1 MIQQLRSISMVLAFA
16 LGAIFH
22 EEIAPFIWWMPYGIG
37 LMLSITFIGI
47 DLHKLKPTWMHLW
60 LLLAI
65 QVMGIGTWLLVRA
78 AGYPVLAESL
88 YYCAAAPIASASP
101 IIVNLL
107 RGNVEFSTTAMVLSQ
122 VAFALVTPF
131 VLPVVVHDPS
141 LSYMSLAGVVAM
153 QILTVLGAP
162 ALIALC
168 LRVAYPPCRHW
179 AAKLRDFSLGIW
191 VVNLLVV
198 SAAGTQRIVVMGYS
212 LHDMWPMIAGA
223 AIVCAVGFIAG
234 YWLGYPALKRECS
247 QGLGQKNTVLT
258 LYMASQSY
266 ATPLAYIGPVFYVF
280 CHNTANAIQ
289 LALAAREQRHT
300 SQSAGENL
308 GQDGGEQRV

>member
-1 MIQQLRSISMVLAFA
+1 MKQQLRSISMVLAFG

-22 EEIAPFIWWMPYGIG
+22 EELAPFIWWMPFGIG
-37 LMLSITFIGI
+37 VMLSITFIGI
-47 DLHKLKPTWMHLW
+47 DVSKLKPTWMHLW

-65 QVMGIGTWLLVRA
+65 QVLGLGSWLLAKV
-78 AGYPVLAESL
+78 AGWPVLAESL

-122 VAFALVTPF
+122 VVFAVVTPF
-131 VLPVVVHDPS
+131 VLPLVVHDPS
-141 LSYMSLAGVVAM
+141 LDYMTLAGVVAG

-162 ALIALC
+162 AAVAIL
-168 LRVAYPPCRHW
+168 LRAVYPPCRSW
-179 AAKLRDFSLGIW
+179 AAKLRDVSLGIW
-191 VVNLLVV
+191 VLNLLVI
-198 SAAGTQRIVVMGYS
+198 SAAGVQRIVTMGYS

-223 AIVCAVGFIAG
+223 AVVCATGFTAG
-234 YWLGYPALKRECS
+234 YWLGYPRLKRECS
-247 QGLGQKNTVLT
+247 QGLGQKNTILT

-289 LALAAREQRHT
+289 LALAAREKKRAEAIDKE
-300 SQSAGENL
+300 SA
-308 GQDGGEQRV
+308 

>member
-1 MIQQLRSISMVLAFA
+1 MKQQLRSISMVLAFA

-22 EEIAPFIWWMPYGIG
+22 AELAPLIWWMPIGIAI
-37 LMLSITFIGI
+37 MLSITIIGI
-47 DLHKLKPTWMHLW
+47 DVQKLRPTWMHLR
-60 LLLAI
+60 LLAAI
-65 QVMGIGTWLLVRA
+65 QVMGIGVWYAVRS

-122 VAFALVTPF
+122 MVFAIVTPF

-141 LSYMSLAGVVAM
+141 LSYMSLAGVVAW
-153 QILTVLGAP
+153 QILVVLGIP
-162 ALIALC
+162 AAASIC
-168 LRVAYPPCRHW
+168 LRLVYPPCRAW
-179 AAKLRDFSLGIW
+179 APRLKDLSLGIW
-191 VVNLLVV
+191 VLNLLVI
-198 SAAGTQRIVVMGYS
+198 SAAGVQRIMDRGYS

-223 AIVCAVGFIAG
+223 AIVCAIGFVAG
-234 YWLGYPALKRECS
+234 YWLGYPDLKRECS

-289 LALAAREQRHT
+289 LALAAREKKR
-300 SQSAGENL
+300 
-308 GQDGGEQRV
+308 GQG

>member
-1 MIQQLRSISMVLAFA
+1 MKQQLRSISMVLAFA

-22 EEIAPFIWWMPYGIG
+22 AEIAPFTWWLTIGIAV
-37 LMLSITFIGI
+37 MLSITFIGI
-47 DLHKLKPTWMHLW
+47 DVRKLKPTWMHLW

-65 QVMGIGTWLLVRA
+65 QALGIGAWLVARA
-78 AGYPVLAESL
+78 LGWPVLAESL

-122 VAFALVTPF
+122 IAFAIVTPF
-131 VLPVVVHDPS
+131 VLPLVVHDPS
-141 LSYMSLAGVVAM
+141 LSYMSLVAVVAG

-162 ALIALC
+162 AAIAIF
-168 LRVAYPPCRHW
+168 LRTVYPPCRQW
-179 AAKLRDFSLGIW
+179 APKLSDVSLGIW
-191 VVNLLVV
+191 IVNLMVV
-198 SAAGTQRIVVMGYS
+198 SAAGVQRIEAMGYS
-212 LHDMWPMIAGA
+212 LHDMWPMMAGA
-223 AIVCAVGFIAG
+223 AAVCVVGFTAG
-234 YWLGYPALKRECS
+234 YWLGYPRLKRECS
-247 QGLGQKNTVLT
+247 QGLGQKNTILT

-289 LALAAREQRHT
+289 LALAAREKRHT
-300 SQSAGENL
+300 ADRQSASA
-308 GQDGGEQRV
+308 

>member
-1 MIQQLRSISMVLAFA
+1 MVLAFG

-22 EEIAPFIWWMPYGIG
+22 TEIAPFIWWMPYGIG
-37 LMLSITFIGI
+37 VMLSITFIGI
-47 DLHKLKPTWMHLW
+47 DVRKLRPTWMHLW

-65 QVMGIGTWLLVRA
+65 QVMGLGSWLA
-78 AGYPVLAESL
+78 ARMLGWPVLAESL

-122 VAFALVTPF
+122 IAFAIITPF
-131 VLPVVVHDPS
+131 VLPLVVHDPS
-141 LSYMSLAGVVAM
+141 LDYMTLSGVVAQ
-153 QILTVLGAP
+153 QIFVVLGAP
-162 ALIALC
+162 AVASVL
-168 LRVAYPPCRHW
+168 LRLVYPPCRAW
-179 AAKLRDFSLGIW
+179 ASKLRDVSLGIW
-191 VVNLLVV
+191 VLNLLVI
-198 SAAGTQRIVVMGYS
+198 SAAGVQRIATMGYS

-223 AIVCAVGFIAG
+223 AVVCAIGFIAG

-247 QGLGQKNTVLT
+247 QGLGQKNTILT

-289 LALAAREQRHT
+289 LALAAREKRQAETPLPH
-300 SQSAGENL
+300 GP
-308 GQDGGEQRV
+308 EQAS

>member
-1 MIQQLRSISMVLAFA
+1 MKQQLRSVSMVLAFA
-16 LGAIFH
+16 LGALFH
-22 EEIAPFIWWMPYGIG
+22 EELAPLIWWMPIGIAV
-37 LMLSITFIGI
+37 MLSITFIGI
-47 DLHKLKPTWMHLW
+47 DVHKLKPTWMHLR
-60 LLLAI
+60 LLAAI
-65 QVMGIGTWLLVRA
+65 QVMGIGSWYLVHK

-122 VAFALVTPF
+122 AAFAVVTPF
-131 VLPVVVHDPS
+131 VLPLVVHDPS
-141 LSYMSLAGVVAM
+141 LSYLTLSGVVAW

-162 ALIALC
+162 ALISLL
-168 LRVAYPPCRHW
+168 LRLVYPPCRGW
-179 AAKLRDFSLGIW
+179 APKLRDVSLGIW
-191 VVNLLVV
+191 VLNLLVV
-198 SAAGTQRIVVMGYS
+198 SAAGVQRIASMGYS

-223 AIVCAVGFIAG
+223 ATICAIGFVAG
-234 YWLGYPALKRECS
+234 YWLGYPSLKRECS
-247 QGLGQKNTVLT
+247 QGLGQKNTILT

-289 LALAAREQRHT
+289 LALAARENKR
-300 SQSAGENL
+300 A
-308 GQDGGEQRV
+308 EQRREG

>member
-1 MIQQLRSISMVLAFA
+1 MKQQLRSISMVLAFA

-22 EEIAPFIWWMPYGIG
+22 SELAPMIWWMPIGIG
-37 LMLSITFIGI
+37 VMLSITFIGI
-47 DLHKLKPTWMHLW
+47 DVQKLRPTWMHLR
-60 LLLAI
+60 LLAAI
-65 QVMGIGTWLLVRA
+65 QAMGIGSWYLVRA

-122 VAFALVTPF
+122 VVFAIVTPF
-131 VLPVVVHDPS
+131 ILPIVVHDPS
-141 LSYMSLAGVVAM
+141 LSYMSLAGVVAW
-153 QILTVLGAP
+153 QILTVLGLP
-162 ALIALC
+162 ALVSIC
-168 LRVAYPPCRHW
+168 LRVVYPPCRAW
-179 AAKLRDFSLGIW
+179 APRLKDVSLGIW
-191 VVNLLVV
+191 VLNLLVI
-198 SAAGTQRIVVMGYS
+198 SAAGVQRIADRGYS
-212 LHDMWPMIAGA
+212 LHDMWPMIVGA
-223 AIVCAVGFIAG
+223 AIVCTLGFVVG
-234 YWLGYPALKRECS
+234 YWLGYPKLKRECS

-289 LALAAREQRHT
+289 LALAAREKKRQ
-300 SQSAGENL
+300 G
-308 GQDGGEQRV
+308 

>member
-1 MIQQLRSISMVLAFA
+1 MKQQLRSISMVLAFG

-22 EEIAPFIWWMPYGIG
+22 AELAPFTWWLTVGIAV
-37 LMLSITFIGI
+37 MLSITFIGI
-47 DLHKLKPTWMHLW
+47 DVRKLKPTWMHLW

-65 QVMGIGTWLLVRA
+65 QALGIGAWLVAKAL
-78 AGYPVLAESL
+78 GWPVLAESL

-122 VAFALVTPF
+122 IAFAVVTPF
-131 VLPVVVHDPS
+131 VLPLVVHDPS
-141 LSYMSLAGVVAM
+141 LSYMSLVGVVAG

-162 ALIALC
+162 AVIAIL
-168 LRVAYPPCRHW
+168 LRSVYPPCRGW
-179 AAKLRDFSLGIW
+179 APKLRDVSLGIW
-191 VVNLLVV
+191 VLNLMIV
-198 SAAGTQRIVVMGYS
+198 SAAGVQRVVTMGYS

-223 AIVCAVGFIAG
+223 ATVCAVGFTAG
-234 YWLGYPALKRECS
+234 YWLGYPKLKRECS
-247 QGLGQKNTVLT
+247 QGLGQKNTILT

-289 LALAAREQRHT
+289 LALAAREKKRDEAAQADEK
-300 SQSAGENL
+300 SA
-308 GQDGGEQRV
+308 

>member
-1 MIQQLRSISMVLAFA
+1 MKQQLRSISMVLAFV

-22 EEIAPFIWWMPYGIG
+22 REIATFTWWLPIGIAV
-37 LMLSITFIGI
+37 MLSITFIGI
-47 DLHKLKPTWMHLW
+47 DVQKLRPSWMHLR
-60 LLLAI
+60 LLVAI
-65 QVMGIGTWLLVRA
+65 QVMGVGSWYIVRE

-122 VAFALVTPF
+122 VVFAVVTPF
-131 VLPVVVHDPS
+131 VLPVVVHDPG
-141 LSYMSLAGVVAM
+141 LSYLTLTRVVAW
-153 QILTVLGAP
+153 QILTVLGIP
-162 ALIALC
+162 AAMSIC
-168 LRVAYPPCRHW
+168 LRLAYPPCRAW
-179 AAKLRDFSLGIW
+179 APKLKDISLGIW
-191 VVNLLVV
+191 VLNLLVI
-198 SAAGTQRIVVMGYS
+198 SAAGVQRIVDRGYS

-223 AIVCAVGFIAG
+223 AVVCAIGFVAG
-234 YWLGYPALKRECS
+234 YWLGYPKLKRECS

-289 LALAAREQRHT
+289 LALAAREKKHEQQQR
-300 SQSAGENL
+300 
-308 GQDGGEQRV
+308 